1 MAYYYKP
8 ITLVAAWFVL
18 SNVIVTWDASY
29 VLSRPHSFP
38 GGKWHFL
45 WKPYALYGEIDYV
58 YGLPAFEGNDGF
70 PSAQAL
76 MTLVEAV
83 FNYVY
88 LFTSYFC
95 TSPCWRL
102 AGAIIG
108 MMSATSCFS
117 KTVLYMLCEIF
128 SGYKYVGH
136 NTWFRLVFLYVFPSA
151 PWILVSLYSMIAI
164 AKQLHSALMS
174 IPDATTEKK
183 KK

>member
-8 ITLVAAWFVL
+8 ITLVAAWFLL
-18 SNVIVTWDASY
+18 SNLVVTWDASY

-38 GGKWHFL
+38 GGTWHFL
-45 WKPYALYGEIDYV
+45 WKPYALYGQIDYV
-58 YGLPAFEGNDGF
+58 YGLPAFEASDGF
-70 PSAQAL
+70 PSAQAF

-83 FNYVY
+83 FNYFY
-88 LFTSYFC
+88 LYTSYFC

-128 SGYKYVGH
+128 SGFKYVGH
-136 NTWFRLVFLYVFPSA
+136 NTWFNFLFLYVVPSS
-151 PWILVSLYSMIAI
+151 PWILVSLYAMIAI
-164 AKQLHSALMS
+164 AGQLHGALMS
-174 IPDATTEKK
+174 VPNAAAEKK
-183 KK
+183 TK